1 MDDLHRSNPS
11 SSSSKTLTLN
21 LVQQRD
27 PYQLQGQHSTPTPL
41 LLTDGRAEAPSS
53 ASPMEVDDDDE
64 WEEEEEE
71 DVVVREIDVFLK
83 PSLEQNSE
91 LCVMQFP
98 LRPSW
103 RPYELDK
110 GSTEVRMKPRQS
122 EVEVVLSM
130 DVDSEYYDKNVAE
143 PLRIQKQ
150 ILSSSSEASFLN
162 DYASSPEASCVN
174 DYAVGL
180 LIKDQ
185 LHLNRVQRVLQ
196 FRPSLKHLKD
206 ADKQKKHKSVEVDTK
221 FDKGKGK
228 LVSEDLKEKIDH
240 TEPWVSLEYNAKG
253 SKSSLAYLKKML
265 AQQDDNVQFMMKGS
279 DYLNSLCP
287 ATSSTGKF
295 ARGPSKSFFP
305 LEPLEERLIKWLR
318 KGRQVNRFDALL
330 HLDYTFLSS
339 ADEKDKFLEILQRHA
354 YLVQGLW
361 VSKSSLLYEGHAVIQ
376 RDYLLFLFSSNPVIP
391 NKKLKELRLNHEDLK
406 HMMRPLAYE
415 RSCLNDWKFREERD
429 LSFIKGYPLVVK
441 EQEDGW
447 LSRGDYLT
455 ESAHKV
461 QKRLPIS
468 FKSVACKGKATVG
481 KVNAGSRS
489 IKEQTGPGSL
499 AAAAISNETREYLI
513 KALLQVFSDRKA
525 RSMNSIQRELR
536 DLALSRI
543 SRPKEDPKTN
553 ALVAAVASAASAP
566 PSALQSVISQVA
578 VEIHNVY
585 VLKSGDNP
593 ALDPFR
599 RVIIKLFQEKEPNAK
614 LRKHEIKEAV
624 KSELKREITDSEYN
638 QVLKGLCVSS
648 NGAWLLRRDDNLE

>member
-1 MDDLHRSNPS
+1 
-11 SSSSKTLTLN
+11 
-21 LVQQRD
+21 
-27 PYQLQGQHSTPTPL
+27 
-41 LLTDGRAEAPSS
+41 
-53 ASPMEVDDDDE
+53 MEVDDDDE
-64 WEEEEEE
+64 WEEEE

-83 PSLEQNSE
+83 PLLEQNSE
-91 LCVMQFP
+91 LYVMQYP

-103 RPYELDK
+103 RPYELGK

-130 DVDSEYYDKNVAE
+130 DVDSENYDKNVAE

-150 ILSSSSEASFLN
+150 MLSSSEASFLN
-162 DYASSPEASCVN
+162 DYASSPEASYVN

-196 FRPSLKHLKD
+196 FRPSLKHLND

-221 FDKGKGK
+221 FEKGKGK
-228 LVSEDLKEKIDH
+228 LVTEDLKEKIDY
-240 TEPWVSLEYNAKG
+240 TEPWVSLEYNAIG
-253 SKSSLAYLKKML
+253 SKSSWMYLKKML
-265 AQQDDNVQFMMKGS
+265 AQEDDNVQFMMKGS

-287 ATSSTGKF
+287 TTSSTGKF
-295 ARGPSKSFFP
+295 AKGPSKSFFP

-318 KGRQVNRFDALL
+318 KGRQVTHFDALL

-391 NKKLKELRLNHEDLK
+391 NKKLKELRLNHDDLK
-406 HMMRPLAYE
+406 RMMRPLAYE

-429 LSFIKGYPLVVK
+429 LSFIKGYPSVVK

-447 LSRGDYLT
+447 LTRGDYLT

-461 QKRLPIS
+461 QKRLPMAGRIS
-468 FKSVACKGKATVG
+468 SKSVACKGKATVG
-481 KVNAGSRS
+481 KVNTCSRS
-489 IKEQTGPGSL
+489 IKEQTGSL
-499 AAAAISNETREYLI
+499 AATVISNETREYLI

-599 RVIIKLFQEKEPNAK
+599 RVIIKLFQEKESNAK

-624 KSELKREITDSEYN
+624 KSELKREISDSEYN
-638 QVLKGLCVSS
+638 QVLKGLCVSN